1 MAHYQARGQLHFA
14 DTREQ
19 ALEGAV
25 KQWADLSEREGV
37 RDVALMSDAS
47 TKEIDRMN
55 ARAQYLRAERGELG
69 EAEVELPDVAYG
81 LRESDRVA
89 FVAQHRP
96 EGERRVENG
105 TRGEILSVD
114 PEEQRVKVLT
124 DGAREV
130 TVSGEDLSNLR
141 LSYAQ
146 HLYRQ
151 QGATVD
157 RAVVVTGGW
166 QTSQEGAYVQASRA
180 REGTD
185 WHVAREDLGTE
196 GVDAERVGRLA
207 ELMRASRAQLPS
219 VAFRAVTGGTDV
231 GEELERSTAR
241 QLAPDTGLQQDAGMA
256 L

>member
-1 MAHYQARGQLHFA
+1 
-14 DTREQ
+14 
-19 ALEGAV
+19 
-25 KQWADLSEREGV
+25 
-37 RDVALMSDAS
+37 
-47 TKEIDRMN
+47 MN
-55 ARAQYLRAERGELG
+55 ARAQHLRAERGELG
-69 EAEVELPDVAYG
+69 EQELDLPDVAYG
-81 LRESDRVA
+81 LREGDRVA
-89 FVAQHRP
+89 FISQHRP
-96 EGERRVENG
+96 EGERRIENG
-105 TRGEILSVD
+105 TRGDIDDID
-114 PEEQRVKVLT
+114 PEQRRVGIRT
-124 DGAREV
+124 DSGRQV
-130 TVSGEDLSNLR
+130 TVEGEDLSSLR

-196 GVDAERVGRLA
+196 GHDAERVSRLA
-207 ELMRASRAQLPS
+207 SLMRASRGQ
-219 VAFRAVTGGTDV
+219 VASLAYKTVDKHDEV

-241 QLAPDTGLQQDAGMA
+241 QLTPDHDLQRGAGMG